1 MMNKIV
7 VGNLKMWMDTSDVS
21 DYLKAIQNL
30 DNNYVIVCPTSI
42 YVPYFLK
49 RKFKVGLQDI
59 SEKDLGSY
67 TGEVCAK
74 QAMTMGI
81 HYALIGHNERR
92 LVDTDEVIN
101 EKIKACK
108 KYNLTSILCIGE
120 SLKQHKYH
128 QSKKVLKNQLKKA
141 LMNVGDLDRII
152 IAYEPIWS
160 IGTNNIPSVKEISE
174 TVQFI
179 KTYVEKHFHSNIR
192 VLYGGSVNV
201 ENILM
206 IRNIEEIDGILVGD
220 ASTRASEFLDIIDAF
235 FIRQN

>member
-1 MMNKIV
+1 
-7 VGNLKMWMDTSDVS
+7 
-21 DYLKAIQNL
+21 
-30 DNNYVIVCPTSI
+30 
-42 YVPYFLK
+42 
-49 RKFKVGLQDI
+49 
-59 SEKDLGSY
+59 
-67 TGEVCAK
+67 
-74 QAMTMGI
+74 
-81 HYALIGHNERR
+81 
-92 LVDTDEVIN
+92 
-101 EKIKACK
+101 
-108 KYNLTSILCIGE
+108 
-120 SLKQHKYH
+120 
-128 QSKKVLKNQLKKA
+128 
-141 LMNVGDLDRII
+141 MNVGDLDRII

-235 FIRQN
+235 FIRQNQIKYFLFNLGEIEYNMNIGSTTRKEDKSGKNQSTYDR

>member
-1 MMNKIV
+1 
-7 VGNLKMWMDTSDVS
+7 
-21 DYLKAIQNL
+21 
-30 DNNYVIVCPTSI
+30 
-42 YVPYFLK
+42 
-49 RKFKVGLQDI
+49 
-59 SEKDLGSY
+59 
-67 TGEVCAK
+67 
-74 QAMTMGI
+74 MGI

-101 EKIKACK
+101 EKIMACK

-128 QSKKVLKNQLKKA
+128 QTKKVLKNQLKKA

>member
-128 QSKKVLKNQLKKA
+128 QTKKVLKNQCFYGYHYFNPFG
-141 LMNVGDLDRII
+141 NVVTHRRV
-152 IAYEPIWS
+152 YE
-160 IGTNNIPSVKEISE
+160 
-174 TVQFI
+174 
-179 KTYVEKHFHSNIR
+179 
-192 VLYGGSVNV
+192 
-201 ENILM
+201 
-206 IRNIEEIDGILVGD
+206 
-220 ASTRASEFLDIIDAF
+220 
-235 FIRQN
+235 